1 MPVLSAPPPAL
12 RAPRTA
18 ARPSAGRGLRGG
30 QRASEPASAAAAPG
44 QDPAARMTARGA
56 AGRCPRTVSGGRGAG
71 SGGDRSSATGA
82 ALRTGRQGAPAAATG
97 YGCHPMLARG
107 GSRAL
112 GLRPAA
118 ALQLFC
124 GSIVRRASLS
134 HPLARERGS
143 EPPAAAPGRLGGP
156 CLSSSDQPPL
166 RSRRSGSVR
175 SVGILLIHHT
185 HASRPCWGVG
195 ANGWSKFRVFSL

>member
-1 MPVLSAPPPAL
+1 MPALSAPPPAL

-118 ALQLFC
+118 ALQLFLRLDC
-124 GSIVRRASLS
+124 TEGFT
-134 HPLARERGS
+134 
-143 EPPAAAPGRLGGP
+143 EPPAGKREGFGAAG
-156 CLSSSDQPPL
+156 
-166 RSRRSGSVR
+166 SGSR
-175 SVGILLIHHT
+175 SARGPLPLPLGPATSKEQAEWQCAERGAFPGGHPPHPPHTCFQALVG
-185 HASRPCWGVG
+185 SGR
-195 ANGWSKFRVFSL
+195 